1 MAKKKIKITAKMPR
15 KYDFWLHLSALILIL
30 FGSLMILS
38 TSVGQ
43 TESDNMI
50 IVKVV
55 VKQTIFVIISYCM
68 MLFLANNFTMAR
80 ARKLGRVA
88 GIVLVIACA
97 STLAFA
103 AVNGSRAWI
112 RIGSITI
119 QPTEFV
125 KVFLP
130 VIIAVQV
137 EIAGRRNFDWWTII
151 KVPFVFFCMFF
162 VITLLQKDL
171 GTLIIICMITLI
183 SFLIPS
189 HKNLRKLQRIA
200 KIAFVAGACTF
211 LFLMS
216 TPGIKIVAKL
226 PVFNHVITRFEIAAN
241 PFEKPYDDGYQ
252 LIQGLVGIASSDFLG
267 KGVGQSQQKFG
278 FLTQADNDF
287 ILSVVIEE
295 LGIFGLSLIVI
306 GYIIIIQRLF
316 SYAFRTKS
324 EGYKI
329 ILIGTG
335 MYIFM
340 HFFFNVGGV
349 GGLIPLTGVPLL
361 FISSGGSSLMSIMS
375 GIGIS
380 QAIISR
386 IRRQGE

>member
-15 KYDFWLHLSALILIL
+15 KYDFWLHLSSLVLIL

-55 VKQTIFVIISYCM
+55 VKQTAFVIISYCM

-88 GIVLVIACA
+88 GILLVGACA
-97 STLAFA
+97 ATLAFPG
-103 AVNGSRAWI
+103 VNGSQAWI

-125 KVFLP
+125 KVFMC

-151 KVPFVFFCMFF
+151 KVPFLFFCAF
-162 VITLLQKDL
+162 IGIALLQRDL
-171 GTLIIICMITLI
+171 GTLVIITMVTLVC
-183 SFLIPS
+183 FLIPS
-189 HKNLRKLQRIA
+189 HKNLRKIQRLA
-200 KIAFVAGACTF
+200 KVALCAGSLLFV
-211 LFLMS
+211 FLMT
-216 TPGIKIVAKL
+216 TPGLTIIAKL
-226 PVFNHVITRFEIAAN
+226 PVFNHVVPRFEIAAN
-241 PFEKPYDDGYQ
+241 PFADPYGDGYQ

-306 GYIIIIQRLF
+306 GYVIIIQRLF

-340 HFFFNVGGV
+340 HFFLNVGGV

-361 FISSGGSSLMSIMS
+361 FISSGGSSLMSIMA
-375 GIGIS
+375 GLGIS
-380 QAIISR
+380 QAVISR